1 MVALGVDWTSFV
13 VKYLVELVLWFVSL
27 LTTRCAILGADSVI
41 RLTLTRRIPL
51 VAGPSTVIVALPVVE
66 EEQERSRFPRRN
78 NDNNGK
84 RHNDRGGPS
93 NQRDLTRKRKPD
105 DTVGT
110 MDRTPRGKKGNKPQD
125 QFDKILHNK
134 RCPIH
139 PKSNHSMWECTILR
153 KSFQSAPATTLKKEQ
168 DKYDEDN
175 KKDRDGFQ

>member
-1 MVALGVDWTSFV
+1 MMQRW
-13 VKYLVELVLWFVSL
+13 
-27 LTTRCAILGADSVI
+27 AD
-41 RLTLTRRIPL
+41 
-51 VAGPSTVIVALPVVE
+51 E

-93 NQRDLTRKRKPD
+93 NQQDPARKRKPD

-110 MDRTPRGKKGNKPQD
+110 MDRTPRGKKNDKPHD

-139 PKSNHSMWECTILR
+139 PKSNHSMWECMILR
-153 KSFQSAPATTLKKEQ
+153 KSFQSTPPDAPKK
-168 DKYDEDN
+168 K
-175 KKDRDGFQ
+175 

>member
-1 MVALGVDWTSFV
+1 MQRW
-13 VKYLVELVLWFVSL
+13 
-27 LTTRCAILGADSVI
+27 AD
-41 RLTLTRRIPL
+41 
-51 VAGPSTVIVALPVVE
+51 E

-93 NQRDLTRKRKPD
+93 NQQDPARKRKPD
-105 DTVGT
+105 DTVST
-110 MDRTPRGKKGNKPQD
+110 MDRTLRGKKGDKPQD

-153 KSFQSAPATTLKKEQ
+153 KSFQ
-168 DKYDEDN
+168 
-175 KKDRDGFQ
+175 